1 MVRLWIVLG
10 VAAAVFYIYS
20 VADCALFE
28 RSRVRG
34 LPKPVWLLIIILFP
48 VIGGIL
54 WFVVGRGRRKAQT
67 QGRRVVAPDDD
78 PEFLGKLR
86 LDHDQEERIRQ
97 LEKELADLDDKNK
110 PDDQT
115 GRRDG

>member
-20 VADCALFE
+20 VADCAFFD

-48 VIGGIL
+48 VIGGVL
-54 WFVVGRGRRKAQT
+54 WFLIGRGRRKNGV
-67 QGRRVVAPDDD
+67 GRRTVAPDDD
-78 PEFLGKLR
+78 PEFLKRLR
-86 LDHDQEERIRQ
+86 VDHDQEERIRQ
-97 LEKELADLDDKNK
+97 LEKELAELDDNG
-110 PDDQT
+110 PDNDQT

>member
-20 VADCALFE
+20 VADCAFFD

-48 VIGGIL
+48 VIGGAL
-54 WFVVGRGRRKAQT
+54 WFLVGRGRRSSSG
-67 QGRRVVAPDDD
+67 GRRIVAPDDD
-78 PEFLGKLR
+78 PQFLKR
-86 LDHDQEERIRQ
+86 LAQDRDQEERIRQ
-97 LEKELADLDDKNK
+97 LEKELADLDDNG
-110 PDDQT
+110 PDNDQT

>member
-20 VADCALFE
+20 VADCALFD

-34 LPKPVWLLIIILFP
+34 LPKPAWLLVIILFP
-48 VIGGIL
+48 VVGAVL
-54 WFVVGRGRRKAQT
+54 WFLIGRGRRRSAVV
-67 QGRRVVAPDDD
+67 RRVVAPDDD

-86 LDHDQEERIRQ
+86 FDRDQEERIRQ

-115 GRRDG
+115 GRRDA

>member
-20 VADCALFE
+20 VADCAFFD

-34 LPKPVWLLIIILFP
+34 LPKPLWLLVIILFP
-48 VIGGIL
+48 VIGGVL
-54 WFVVGRGRRKAQT
+54 WFLIGRGRRRSSIG
-67 QGRRVVAPDDD
+67 GRRTVAPDDD
-78 PEFLGKLR
+78 PQFLKR
-86 LDHDQEERIRQ
+86 LAQDRDQEERIRQ
-97 LEKELADLDDKNK
+97 LEKELSDLDDNGT
-110 PDDQT
+110 DNDQT

>member
-1 MVRLWIVLG
+1 MVRLWIAIG
-10 VAAAVFYIYS
+10 VAALVFYIYS
-20 VADCALFE
+20 VADCALFD
-28 RSRVRG
+28 RLRVRG

-54 WFVVGRGRRKAQT
+54 WFLIGRGRRNSSA
-67 QGRRVVAPDDD
+67 GRRVTAPDAD

-86 LDHDQEERIRQ
+86 LDHDQEGRIRQ
-97 LEKELADLDDKNK
+97 LEKELSELDDNG
-110 PDDQT
+110 PDNDQT

>member
-20 VADCALFE
+20 VADCALFD

-34 LPKPVWLLIIILFP
+34 LPKPVWLLVIILFP
-48 VIGGIL
+48 VIGGVL
-54 WFVVGRGRRKAQT
+54 WFLIGRGRRRSGQ
-67 QGRRVVAPDDD
+67 QRRVTAPDDD
-78 PEFLGKLR
+78 PEFLGKLK

-97 LEKELADLDDKNK
+97 LEKELAELDDNG
-110 PDDQT
+110 PDSDQT

>member
-20 VADCALFE
+20 LVDCAFFD
-28 RSRVRG
+28 RSRVRA
-34 LPKPVWLLIIILFP
+34 LPKSVWLLVTVVFP
-48 VIGGIL
+48 LIGGLL
-54 WFVVGRGRRKAQT
+54 WFVVGRRRLSQAP
-67 QGRRVVAPDDD
+67 GRRVVAPDDD

-86 LDHDQEERIRQ
+86 FDRDQEERIRR
-97 LEKELADLDDKNK
+97 LEKEFADLDDKNK

-115 GRRDG
+115 GYRGA